1 MAQSRYRSAGE
12 VFRSFLLMLNLD
24 RKDISAVYVF
34 AILAGLV
41 QLSLPLGIQT
51 IIGFVM
57 AGSLS
62 TSIMILI
69 VLVVAGTFLS
79 GLLQV
84 RQLQLI
90 EKLKQKIFL
99 RYALE
104 FSNRLPHLNVERLD
118 QYHLPEMVNRFFEIP
133 SLQKGIEKVL
143 LDIPTAVIQI
153 LFGLLLLSF
162 YHPVFIAFGAIL
174 LACILLILR
183 FTSQRGFSAS
193 LEASDY
199 KYRVAAWL
207 EEMARMIKSFKYARN
222 SSIHIQKTDE
232 LIGGYLHARTG
243 YFKILLTQAWSFI
256 SFKTLITAAMLLVG
270 ATLLVDQQINI
281 GQFIAAD
288 IVIISIIASVEK
300 LIGNL
305 DRVYD
310 SFTSIE
316 KMNLVTE
323 AFTEK
328 EGHLELA
335 DTKQGVRIDFEAVD
349 FGYANSEL
357 VLNKANLR
365 INPGEL
371 VLVSGASGSGK
382 SSLLRLLT
390 GAYRNFEGKVLID
403 GLPIGNYRL
412 DSLRSQ
418 TGVLLNQQD
427 IFQGSLF
434 DNITMGD
441 SSITAASILPLAAK
455 TGLIHFIQS
464 NKEGF
469 ETMLDPLGKRLPQSI
484 RQHILLTR
492 ALLGK
497 SRLLLL
503 EEPFQHLDPTQK
515 TAMLEYLRKETNSTV
530 IIICTNEQDTSVYD
544 QVLELENGQIK
555 NRN

>member
-1 MAQSRYRSAGE
+1 MASSRYRTAGE
-12 VFRSFLLMLNLD
+12 VFRSFLSMLHLD
-24 RKDISAVYVF
+24 RKDISAIYIF

-51 IIGFVM
+51 IISFVM

-62 TSIMILI
+62 TSIVVLI
-69 VLVVAGTFLS
+69 VLVVVGTFLN

-99 RYALE
+99 RYSLE
-104 FSNRLPHLNVERLD
+104 FAARLPRLNVEKLD
-118 QYHLPEMVNRFFEIP
+118 NYHLPELVNRFFEIP
-133 SLQKGIEKVL
+133 SLQKGIEKIL
-143 LDIPTAVIQI
+143 LDIPTAIIQI
-153 LFGLLLLSF
+153 LLGLLLLSF
-162 YHPVFIAFGAIL
+162 YHPVFIGFGAVL
-174 LACILLILR
+174 LVIIILILR
-183 FTSQRGFSAS
+183 FTSQPGFSAS

-222 SSIHIQKTDE
+222 STIPVHNTDE
-232 LIGGYLHARTG
+232 LTAGYLEARTR
-243 YFKILLTQAWSFI
+243 YFKLLLVQAWSFI
-256 SFKTLITAAMLLVG
+256 GFKTLITAAMLVVG

-288 IVIISIIASVEK
+288 IVILSIIASVEK

-305 DRVYD
+305 DKIYD

-316 KMNLVTE
+316 KMSIITE
-323 AFTEK
+323 ADTEK
-328 EGHLELA
+328 EGHLLLPA
-335 DTKQGVRIDFEAVD
+335 SARGVSIGFEEVS
-349 FGYANSEL
+349 FGYPGSEKVLANASFY
-357 VLNKANLR
+357 VPA
-365 INPGEL
+365 GQV

-390 GAYRNFEGKVLID
+390 GAYQHFEGNVLID
-403 GLPIGNYRL
+403 GLPIGNYQL

-427 IFQGSLF
+427 IFRGSLI

-441 SSITAASILPLAAK
+441 TTIAASEILRLAEK
-455 TGLIHFIQS
+455 TGLAEFIRS
-464 NKEGF
+464 NKDGF
-469 ETMLDPLGKRLPQSI
+469 DTMLDPLGKRLPQGI

-503 EEPFQHLDPTQK
+503 EEPFLHLSNEQK
-515 TAMLEYLRKETNSTV
+515 QAIMEYLKTEKQSTV
-530 IIICTNEQDTSVYD
+530 LIIAEKEEQLYAYD
-544 QVLELENGQIK
+544 KVLQLQNGQVTS
-555 NRN
+555 

>member
-1 MAQSRYRSAGE
+1 MAQSHYRSAGE
-12 VFRSFLLMLNLD
+12 VFRAFLRMLNLD

-118 QYHLPEMVNRFFEIP
+118 QFHLPEMVNRFFEIP

-174 LACILLILR
+174 LTCILLILR

-232 LIGGYLHARTG
+232 LIGGYLQARTG

-328 EGHLELA
+328 EGHLDLA
-335 DTKQGVRIDFEAVD
+335 DTQQGVRIDFEAVD
-349 FGYANSEL
+349 FGYPNSEL
-357 VLNKANLR
+357 VLNKANLS

-390 GAYRNFEGKVLID
+390 GAYRSFEGKVLID

-412 DSLRSQ
+412 SSLRSQ

-427 IFQGSLF
+427 IFQGTLF

-464 NKEGF
+464 NKDGF

-503 EEPFQHLDPTQK
+503 EEPFQHLNPTQK

-530 IIICTNEQDTSVYD
+530 IIICANEQDTLVYD